1 MIKIIKFI
9 IFCSIG
15 FIFYS
20 DKLGR
25 YTYRLVFNNFILQ
38 LKVLPI
44 QEVSNFFSGLF
55 SNNLTDNSILG
66 KITIPLG
73 LNWRNLCDTNVKK
86 FYLLTVTSIFLIYR
100 FFFAMKNFLLL
111 PFKLGIFSFLFS
123 IFGFYVTGFLK
134 LFNIFYLN
142 IPQWVYIQYLLLYSN
157 WMNWWY
163 DFVKIRSLNTS
174 SLPSANPTNK
184 ENLDLVE
191 STNNEPDNK
200 IIVDKKRFIIALGAI
215 TLTAILIWY
224 YFYSDFSGSNNIPP
238 DNPEITISDNQ
249 TSRPRIKHRL
259 RRAAESQP
267 NSFQFNRSLYKE
279 PSGSS
284 LNRFGLLDTLDQLKK
299 DGPPSPTNSNTS
311 TETVTPTVRDVV
323 YNVYESSRKKK

>member
-1 MIKIIKFI
+1 MIKIIKI
-9 IFCSIG
+9 LIVYVIG
-15 FIFYS
+15 FIFYL
-20 DKLGR
+20 DKFSR
-25 YTYRLVFNNFILQ
+25 YSFNLIFKTFTIQ
-38 LKVLPI
+38 LITLPLR
-44 QEVSNFFSGLF
+44 EVYTFFVNLMSGK
-55 SNNLTDNSILG
+55 LTDNSILSQT
-66 KITIPLG
+66 TIPLG
-73 LNWRNLCDTNVKK
+73 LNWKLLCDTKAKK
-86 FYLLTVTSIFLIYR
+86 IYLLVFTSTVLLYRSFLT
-100 FFFAMKNFLLL
+100 MKKILLW
-111 PFKLGIFSFLFS
+111 PFKLGIFSLFYT
-123 IFGFYVTGFLK
+123 IFGFDVNWFL
-134 LFNIFYLN
+134 NIFNLFHIN

-249 TSRPRIKHRL
+249 TSRPRIKNRL

-323 YNVYESSRKKK
+323 YNVYESSRKK